1 MDEAQAEAQFV
12 EVGGSCAAIRS
23 QATAVDVTGTM
34 PMKLSGPADV
44 GVDQDPAASGCAEPA
59 PEAEVEADDVE
70 EIDGTTH
77 EHILEGEDMPG
88 LRCVAGEV
96 GSDDLDVE
104 RVLKEFAAKLKL
116 LMSRRG
122 SSGGQTFD
130 QDMDSFRRLAES
142 MSAAQL
148 QDKLNKLVA
157 QMDHAEGVQ
166 ASVDGRKSVQ
176 VVHTGT
182 VPLSMYSPEYWQKC
196 FPEMFPYGDGV
207 YGIVRDTPLTFRE
220 WAAYLFER
228 AELEYEVAAAGEDS
242 AGTGRDTDDH
252 DENVK
257 RRCVREETSRFQP
270 PAIPR
275 WAGELNFLSVAC
287 DTWKRMEMV
296 RLASAHVKRKKFKQS
311 LQAVLQCTSER
322 LRAAV
327 AALGENANLGDVM
340 RSSVV
345 DANIRDALSQLL
357 FFSSEVVGTD
367 GARQQLRHEQN
378 GAMLMLLGILKG
390 HKFWKKECSQF
401 SVSAIRVIRE
411 RSCISVQ
418 NGAILMLLAIL
429 KGYKFWKKNGS
440 QFFCCH
446 KSHTRAFLYVN
457 RR

>member
-77 EHILEGEDMPG
+77 DNILEGEDMPG

-228 AELEYEVAAAGEDS
+228 AELEYEVAAAGEES

-390 HKFWKKECSQF
+390 YKFWKKKCSQF

-411 RSCISVQ
+411 LSYMSIDIEIHD
-418 NGAILMLLAIL
+418 AP
-429 KGYKFWKKNGS
+429 
-440 QFFCCH
+440 
-446 KSHTRAFLYVN
+446 
-457 RR
+457 

>member
-1 MDEAQAEAQFV
+1 MAYRHLHVDDAQAWAQFV

-59 PEAEVEADDVE
+59 SEAEVEGDDVADMGG
-70 EIDGTTH
+70 IGH
-77 EHILEGEDMPG
+77 EHVLEGEDMPG

-148 QDKLNKLVA
+148 QEKLNKLVA
-157 QMDHAEGVQ
+157 QMDHAEGGHV
-166 ASVDGRKSVQ
+166 SVDGRKSVQ

-228 AELEYEVAAAGEDS
+228 AELEYEVVAAGEES
-242 AGTGRDTDDH
+242 GGTGCDTDGRV
-252 DENVK
+252 ENAGAA
-257 RRCVREETSRFQP
+257 TSRFQP

-327 AALGENANLGDVM
+327 HALGENANLGDVM
-340 RSSVV
+340 KSSVV

-378 GAMLMLLGILKG
+378 GAMLMLLGMLCVCG
-390 HKFWKKECSQF
+390 FKK
-401 SVSAIRVIRE
+401 
-411 RSCISVQ
+411 
-418 NGAILMLLAIL
+418 MLD
-429 KGYKFWKKNGS
+429 
-440 QFFCCH
+440 
-446 KSHTRAFLYVN
+446 R
-457 RR
+457 

>member
-1 MDEAQAEAQFV
+1 M
-12 EVGGSCAAIRS
+12 
-23 QATAVDVTGTM
+23 
-34 PMKLSGPADV
+34 
-44 GVDQDPAASGCAEPA
+44 
-59 PEAEVEADDVE
+59 
-70 EIDGTTH
+70 
-77 EHILEGEDMPG
+77 
-88 LRCVAGEV
+88 
-96 GSDDLDVE
+96 
-104 RVLKEFAAKLKL
+104 
-116 LMSRRG
+116 
-122 SSGGQTFD
+122 
-130 QDMDSFRRLAES
+130 
-142 MSAAQL
+142 
-148 QDKLNKLVA
+148 
-157 QMDHAEGVQ
+157 
-166 ASVDGRKSVQ
+166 
-176 VVHTGT
+176 
-182 VPLSMYSPEYWQKC
+182 
-196 FPEMFPYGDGV
+196 
-207 YGIVRDTPLTFRE
+207 
-220 WAAYLFER
+220 FER

-275 WAGELNFLSVAC
+275 WAGELNCLSVAC

-390 HKFWKKECSQF
+390 CKFWKKTCSQF

-411 RSCISVQ
+411 LSYMSIDIEIHD
-418 NGAILMLLAIL
+418 AP
-429 KGYKFWKKNGS
+429 
-440 QFFCCH
+440 
-446 KSHTRAFLYVN
+446 
-457 RR
+457 